1 MRAHLVLS
9 TVLPC
14 LLALGCGDDGAG
26 SGGSGAGSSSTAGGG
41 GTGAGEP
48 GAGDWIVL
56 VQPNRL
62 QAVDLAAPASR
73 RVELEVIT
81 GFDPVVHAS
90 EERRR
95 FVARTEGA
103 LHIFAP
109 ERGLAWE
116 ELDLDLG
123 GTAEVLWAPRG
134 QRLAVNGP
142 FTFPSPGPLAVIDFE
157 ADPAGKVVPIG
168 GDSGGPRFIPTGD
181 HAWSFDGGFL
191 ALTNSLEPTEQA
203 LHVWN
208 AAQPEQA
215 PTQLEPQLSVLRF
228 SPTAPLL
235 LSVGPLTEP
244 RGRLHRLGG
253 AEPAADL
260 GLFSGFSH
268 VGPIFSPD
276 GATLVAPAA
285 MPMAAF
291 DPNVSAPLPTTIEA
305 YPFRAMKFSPR
316 SRWLVHIDGD
326 FDNDSSVVMLSPRLG
341 PTSFGAPVA
350 VGEKGEG
357 LYDVFFTPDE
367 SRLIFWRE
375 RGVHDVY
382 DLSGV
387 YEGSAQPT
395 LSVRLESDETFTTE
409 HIEPVSPDGRW
420 FVARDA
426 AVGLRFVDLA
436 ASPVAPRD
444 LIAGAELGPAGQSVT
459 VERFAWVDAQRAL
472 LLSHTNT
479 EHRVYLMRLT
489 GDAAS
494 FELLESLDALFDVG
508 DKLGWG
514 KL

>member
-1 MRAHLVLS
+1 MRARWVS
-9 TVLPC
+9 SIVLPC
-14 LLALGCGDDGAG
+14 LFALGCGDDSSG
-26 SGGSGAGSSSTAGGG
+26 SGGSGAGSSSTGGAS
-41 GTGAGEP
+41 GTGAGGP
-48 GAGDWIVL
+48 GTGDWVVL
-56 VQPNRL
+56 MQPNRL
-62 QAVDLAAPASR
+62 QAVDLSAPASR

-90 EERRR
+90 EGRRR

-103 LHIFAP
+103 MHIFAP

-116 ELDLDLG
+116 ELDLGLG
-123 GTAEVLWAPRG
+123 GWVGARWAPRG
-134 QRLAVNGP
+134 QRLTVNGP
-142 FTFPSPGPLAVIDFE
+142 FAFPSPGPLAVIDFE

-168 GDSGGPRFIPTGD
+168 DASGGARFIPTGD
-181 HAWSFDGGFL
+181 HAWSSDGGFL

-203 LHVWN
+203 LYVWN

-215 PTQLEPQLSVLRF
+215 PTQLEQRLTGAHF

-235 LSVGPLTEP
+235 VTVEPSTPP
-244 RGRLHRLGG
+244 RGRIHRLGG
-253 AEPAADL
+253 AEPSVDL
-260 GLFSGFSH
+260 GDFVGFSY
-268 VGPIFSPD
+268 VFPFFSPD

-285 MPMAAF
+285 IPMAAF
-291 DPNVSAPLPTTIEA
+291 DPNASAPQPTTIEA

-395 LSVRLESDETFTTE
+395 LSARVESDETFTTE

-436 ASPVAPRD
+436 ASPAAPRD
-444 LIAGAELGPAGQSVT
+444 LIAGAELGPAGQEVT
-459 VERFAWVDAQRAL
+459 VARFAWVDAERAL

-489 GDAAS
+489 GDVAS

-514 KL
+514 DL